1 MSLGGESFRAKG
13 GLRKA
18 ERSRGKRWRGA
29 GTLNL
34 VSLMDIFTIL
44 VFFLLVNSSDVETIS
59 GKSSVKLPESI
70 STKKPSETLVLVV
83 DNEYLVL
90 QGKSLISIEEL
101 SKQKDPLIPSLKQE
115 LAFQYQKLY
124 GNGGGKGDAETGSVT
139 IMGDK
144 TIPYRLLK
152 KIMMTCAEANFGN
165 ISLAVQQKT
174 IGDA

>member
-18 ERSRGKRWRGA
+18 ERSRGGRWKGGA
-29 GTLNL
+29 TLNL

-59 GKSSVKLPESI
+59 GKASVKLPESI
-70 STKKPSETLVLVV
+70 SMKKPAETLVLVV
-83 DNEYLVL
+83 DNTHLVL
-90 QGKSLISIEEL
+90 QGKSLISIDEL
-101 SKQKDPLIPSLKQE
+101 SKQKELLIPSLQQE
-115 LAFQYQKLY
+115 LAFQYKKLY
-124 GNGGGKGDAETGSVT
+124 GNVASGPETGSVT

-144 TIPYRLLK
+144 AIPYRLLK

-165 ISLAVQQKT
+165 ISLAVQQKAL
-174 IGDA
+174 GDA

>member
-18 ERSRGKRWRGA
+18 ERSRGKRWRGT

-59 GKSSVKLPESI
+59 GKASVKLPESI
-70 STKKPSETLVLVV
+70 STKKPNETIVLIV
-83 DNEYLVL
+83 DNTHLVL

-101 SKQKDPLIPSLKQE
+101 SNQKELLISSLKQE

-124 GNGGGKGDAETGSVT
+124 GNVKGDAQTGSVT

-144 TIPYRLLK
+144 AIPYRLLK

-165 ISLAVQQKT
+165 ISLAVQQKAV
-174 IGDA
+174 GDA